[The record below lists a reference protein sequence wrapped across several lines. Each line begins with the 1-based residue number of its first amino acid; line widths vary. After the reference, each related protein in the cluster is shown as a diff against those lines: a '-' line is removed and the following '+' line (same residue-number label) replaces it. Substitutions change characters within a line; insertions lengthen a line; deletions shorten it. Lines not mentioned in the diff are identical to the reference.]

1 MAARFWLCSALGRQ
15 LRHLHDVA
23 RITQMLDNS
32 PSSELVY
39 FKILNTCFHC
49 VVFYHSFKDLK
60 STIIIAFS
68 ITLEVEIQQLKK
80 CLQVSF
86 DYGGAFI
93 EYLMIL
99 QCMLFLFCT
108 CSIDQFITRLTASL
122 SGCTD
127 GIIANLLDGEEY
139 K

>member
-1 MAARFWLCSALGRQ
+1 MRD
-15 LRHLHDVA
+15 HLHDVT
-23 RITQMLDNS
+23 RITQMLDNP

-39 FKILNTCFHC
+39 FKIFTCFNC
-49 VVFYHSFKDLK
+49 VVFYHSLKDLK
-60 STIIIAFS
+60 SIIIIAFS
-68 ITLEVEIQQLKK
+68 ITLEVETQQLKK

-86 DYGGAFI
+86 DYGGPFVK
-93 EYLMIL
+93 YLTIL

>member
-15 LRHLHDVA
+15 LQHLHDVA
-23 RITQMLDNS
+23 RITQMLDNP

-39 FKILNTCFHC
+39 FKIFTCFHC

-86 DYGGAFI
+86 DYGGPFV

>member
-15 LRHLHDVA
+15 LRHLHNMA
-23 RITQMLDNS
+23 RITQMLDNP

-39 FKILNTCFHC
+39 FKIFTCFHC
-49 VVFYHSFKDLK
+49 VVLYHSLKDLR

-68 ITLEVEIQQLKK
+68 ITLEVKTQPLKK
-80 CLQVSF
+80 SLQVSF
-86 DYGGAFI
+86 DYGGPFV

-99 QCMLFLFCT
+99 QYMLFLFCV

-127 GIIANLLDGEEY
+127 GIIANL
-139 K
+139 